1 MISLSRFL
9 VPTDFS
15 DFSRYALE
23 YAISLAKKCN
33 AKITLLH
40 VIDMNQFPPDL
51 TLHHLSL
58 DPEKL
63 EEALVQESSEKLR
76 KFTSRVKRS
85 RLTVKSIVE
94 SGKPFVEIITTAR
107 EMKAS
112 LIIMGTHG
120 LTGIA
125 HALLGSTAE
134 KVVRKAPCPV
144 LTVKR
149 PDHEFKSP

>member
-1 MISLSRFL
+1 
-9 VPTDFS
+9 
-15 DFSRYALE
+15 
-23 YAISLAKKCN
+23 
-33 AKITLLH
+33 
-40 VIDMNQFPPDL
+40 
-51 TLHHLSL
+51 
-58 DPEKL
+58 
-63 EEALVQESSEKLR
+63 
-76 KFTSRVKRS
+76 VKRS
-85 RLTVKSIVE
+85 RLTVKSFVE